1 LKIGT
6 NMNILQF
13 FLWIVSEIKNEIV
26 KRYTDYKVQK
36 KFLSVHFEED
46 VQIKSPE
53 RLTIG
58 KNVIVQK
65 GTIFHCGGMEWSK
78 GKGHIKIGDDSAISP
93 YCIFYGAGG
102 IEIGNRFDCGP
113 NVMIYS
119 SRSNYDARLVGEK
132 NEERYF
138 KKVVIGDD
146 VILFS
151 GVIVNVGVEI
161 GDGAVV
167 GAGSV
172 VLSDIPPME
181 VWGGIPA
188 KFIKNREK

>member
-1 LKIGT
+1 MHILK
-6 NMNILQF
+6 LL
-13 FLWIVSEIKNEIV
+13 LWITKKIKYEVIR
-26 KRYTDYKVQK
+26 RYADYKVQN
-36 KFLSVHFEED
+36 KFPFAQFEED

-53 RLTIG
+53 RLILG

-65 GTIFHCGGMEWSK
+65 GTIFHCGGMEWSR
-78 GKGHIKIGDDSAISP
+78 GQGNIKIGDDSVISP

-113 NVMIYS
+113 NVMIFS
-119 SRSNYDARLVGEK
+119 SRSNYDFRFLGEK

-138 KKVVIGDD
+138 NKVIIGND

-151 GVIVNVGVEI
+151 GVIVNVGVKI
-161 GDGAVV
+161 GDGAVI

-172 VLSDIPPME
+172 VLSDIPSME

-188 KFIKNREK
+188 KFLKNRYENLLEKK